1 MARPAPEIEEGALFR
16 NDKIVCNPL
25 SCGKPSG

>member
-16 NDKIVCNPL
+16 IAKIVCNPL
-25 SCGKPSG
+25 SCGKPCG